1 MGRVRWLPQR
11 HPADQDA
18 GPSWRYD
25 DEAVDARLLRPF
37 TEHGVH
43 PDYAIVC
50 LELGVSV
57 PEMLAATASGLPGEY
72 LALRRAAQR
81 AGVDDEHAVSLA
93 RVRHA
98 PHILAGLIDGVPLRD
113 LLAITDPA
121 VGEGAADDYVRLRAT
136 GATHAEAA
144 DDYVRLRATGATHAE
159 AREVI
164 APQLVAGG
172 SGTRTSLF
180 PYLQARAEGLD
191 HEAALAA
198 HRSGYPKLST

>member
-25 DEAVDARLLRPF
+25 HEAVDARLLRPF

-81 AGVDDEHAVSLA
+81 AGVDDEHAVCLA

-98 PHILAGLIDGVPLRD
+98 PHILAGLIDGVPMRD

-121 VGEGAADDYVRLRAT
+121 VGDGAADDYVRLRAT
-136 GATHAEAA
+136 GATH
-144 DDYVRLRATGATHAE
+144 TE
-159 AREVI
+159 ARDVI
-164 APQLVAGG
+164 APQLVVGG
-172 SGTRTSLF
+172 AGTRTSLF
-180 PYLQARAEGLD
+180 TYLQARAEGLD

-198 HRSGYPKLST
+198 LRSGYPKLST